1 MLINRVNN
9 IMKNQIKIMGEE
21 KKEHVCSCGCII
33 RSDGISQHLKTQKHI
48 NLINNQNIIKIS
60 S

>member
-1 MLINRVNN
+1 
-9 IMKNQIKIMGEE
+9 MKNQIKIMGEE